1 MEQPAAATSLQVIVG
16 DMPAAHCPG
25 WSKAVVLNRMIY
37 SNTIFLWACKPRR
50 RHCRRLRRRETGKIG
65 KTQKRI
71 EPSRAASSG
80 AESSVLT
87 ARIMQ
92 AGELW
97 PREHWI
103 LPADVWRKS
112 RAELHE
118 AMFAAGLHGI
128 FPPIETLLFRSTYHT
143 FNWNLEG
150 IFRGIVRQSPPICI
164 SLKKR
169 FTFLNYYKNKISK
182 PDNFDLLGGFKDN
195 FLLCKN

>member
-128 FPPIETLLFRSTYHT
+128 FFPHWNSIVPQHVPHVQLELGRDFSWYRETESTYMYFFKKT
-143 FNWNLEG
+143 VYILE
-150 IFRGIVRQSPPICI
+150 
-164 SLKKR
+164 
-169 FTFLNYYKNKISK
+169 
-182 PDNFDLLGGFKDN
+182 LLQK
-195 FLLCKN
+195 